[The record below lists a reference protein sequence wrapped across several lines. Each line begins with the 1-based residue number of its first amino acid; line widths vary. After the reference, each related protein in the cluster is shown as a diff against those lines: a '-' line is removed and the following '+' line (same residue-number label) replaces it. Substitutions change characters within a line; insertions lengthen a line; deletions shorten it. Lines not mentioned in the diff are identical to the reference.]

1 MEDCEQVLK
10 NKMAFGVDTP
20 PRPGDEG
27 DETLLSKYSLHS
39 KMSLVPPRG
48 MCGGN
53 MRRNNGLKDCFDLQP
68 RIGLTYLLL

>member
-1 MEDCEQVLK
+1 MEDCEHVLK

-39 KMSLVPPRG
+39 EMSLVPPPGVWGELRG
-48 MCGGN
+48 MGVTSQE
-53 MRRNNGLKDCFDLQP
+53 R
-68 RIGLTYLLL
+68 LL